1 MGQRADEKHVE
12 KLTFDSIPCAQSVRY
27 EMYIIRLEA
36 HVRNTSTT
44 STCALV
50 YLPSSDHMK

>member
-12 KLTFDSIPCAQSVRY
+12 KLTFDSMRSLY

-36 HVRNTSTT
+36 HVRNTST
-44 STCALV
+44 CALV